1 MDKLSRYF
9 PLPSE
14 EDFVPKGARILYVE
28 GSKSATYFYGGATV
42 LTFVA
47 FGLVQGLNVLGLE
60 HLVSSSFLIF
70 SQALIFV
77 TIMTAIMTAMHLVNF
92 YRTGAKNIPHPKFY
106 KKLYNN
112 LKLYNTTML
121 IDMATNTQYT
131 DETRMDIQD
140 YLRYRGIEMPQ
151 EDFVVCVEEEK
162 DGLFETI
169 VENIQSLPNNPT
181 QSS

>member
-14 EDFVPKGARILYVE
+14 EDFVPKGARILYGE

-47 FGLVQGLNVLGLE
+47 FGLVQGLNILGLE

-77 TIMTAIMTAMHLVNF
+77 TIMMAIMTAMHLVNF

-106 KKLYNN
+106 KKLYDN
-112 LKLYNTTML
+112 LKLYNPTML
-121 IDMATNTQYT
+121 IDMANNTRYSY
-131 DETRMDIQD
+131 ETQVDIQG
-140 YLRYRGIEMPQ
+140 YLRHRGIEIPQ
-151 EDFVVCVEEEK
+151 EEPVVFEEEQEEV
-162 DGLFETI
+162 GLFETI
-169 VENIQSLPNNPT
+169 VVQSLPNNPS
-181 QSS
+181 QAP